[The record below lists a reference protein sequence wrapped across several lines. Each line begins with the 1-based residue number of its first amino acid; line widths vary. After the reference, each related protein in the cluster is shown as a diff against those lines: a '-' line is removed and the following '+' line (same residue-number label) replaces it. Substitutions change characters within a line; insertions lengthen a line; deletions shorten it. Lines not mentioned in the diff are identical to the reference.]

1 MEDYVSPLDGSDIS
15 VTFVRDGKKQ
25 TISYAPDS
33 EERYIV
39 GISYYETDPKATIS
53 SVPEGSAMDQE
64 ELLQEMKLWK
74 LTVQRFQQERI

>member
-1 MEDYVSPLDGSDIS
+1 MKFYLEDYVSPLDGSDIS

-39 GISYYETDPKATIS
+39 GIFI
-53 SVPEGSAMDQE
+53 
-64 ELLQEMKLWK
+64 L
-74 LTVQRFQQERI
+74 